1 MIEEGNVRL
10 IWGGDEI
17 CLNKP
22 SRALRSGDVLIFF
35 LGERRFAVRV
45 EALGERRG
53 PATEARTLYCILENG
68 APSVC
73 EDPGGSPA
81 HPSS

>member
-1 MIEEGNVRL
+1 MSASFGAATN
-10 IWGGDEI
+10 